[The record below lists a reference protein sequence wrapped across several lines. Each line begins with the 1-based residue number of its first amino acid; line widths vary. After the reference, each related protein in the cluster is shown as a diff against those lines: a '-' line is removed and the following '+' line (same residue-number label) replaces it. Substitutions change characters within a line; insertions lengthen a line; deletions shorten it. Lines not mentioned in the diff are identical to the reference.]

1 MDDCILPQSGQK
13 RNSTPVTLPFDQD
26 EYPIPLTATQAAIVA
41 FARERA
47 NGGRPVITTRLV
59 AEHFGLTLNAAYK
72 RLRRLRDR
80 GVFHSQ
86 LIWITRDNGS
96 RKAVSR
102 DENGNK
108 RLYSW
113 LELYLRPMTEWGQ
126 EPDQV
131 QKRFDP
137 RNRHLTTREYLK
149 QKGDPR

>member
-1 MDDCILPQSGQK
+1 MPA
-13 RNSTPVTLPFDQD
+13 VTLPFDQG

-41 FARERA
+41 FAREQA
-47 NGGRPVITTRLV
+47 NSGQPVITTRLV
-59 AEHFGLTLNAAYK
+59 AEHFGLTLKAAYK
-72 RLRRLRDR
+72 RLRRLRDK

-102 DENGNK
+102 DGNGNK

-137 RNRHLTTREYLK
+137 RNGRLTTREYLK
-149 QKGDPR
+149 QKGASS

>member
-1 MDDCILPQSGQK
+1 MDNSILPQLRQK
-13 RNSTPVTLPFDQD
+13 RNPTPAVTTPFDQD
-26 EYPIPLTATQAAIVA
+26 EYPISLTATQAAIVA
-41 FARERA
+41 FAREQA
-47 NGGRPVITTRLV
+47 NGGYPVITTRLV

-72 RLRRLRDR
+72 RLRRLRDK
-80 GVFHSQ
+80 GIFYSQ
-86 LIWITRDNGS
+86 LLWITRDNGS

-102 DENGNK
+102 DENGKK

-137 RNRHLTTREYLK
+137 RNHK
-149 QKGDPR
+149 QKGATR